1 MAAYSMDLRTRVLQD
16 WDEQLRAEEIAA
28 KYRVS
33 RAWVHRL
40 VQRRRETGEIGPRRQ
55 TRFRALALAG
65 QEDRLRALIE
75 AQPDQTLAEM
85 KAALP
90 TSATLATIWRTL
102 ERLDLTLKKNGV
114 RHRATAA
121 RDRDR
126 PTRVD
131 DQSDRP

>member
-1 MAAYSMDLRTRVLQD
+1 MAASSMDLRTRVLQD
-16 WDEQLRAEEIAA
+16 WDEQMRAAEIAA

-65 QEDRLRALIE
+65 QEDRLRALID
-75 AQPDQTLAEM
+75 AQPDQTLAEL

-121 RDRDR
+121 GDRDR

>member
-16 WDEQLRAEEIAA
+16 WDEQMRAEAIAA

-75 AQPDQTLAEM
+75 AQPDQTLAELQ
-85 KAALP
+85 AALP

-114 RHRATAA
+114 RHRTTAA
-121 RDRDR
+121 SDRDR
-126 PTRVD
+126 PPRVD

>member
-1 MAAYSMDLRTRVLQD
+1 MAAYSMDLRLRVLQD
-16 WDEQLRAEEIAA
+16 WDAQMRAEAIAA

-75 AQPDQTLAEM
+75 AQPDQTLAEL

-114 RHRATAA
+114 RHRTTAA
-121 RDRDR
+121 GDRDR
-126 PTRVD
+126 ST
-131 DQSDRP
+131 